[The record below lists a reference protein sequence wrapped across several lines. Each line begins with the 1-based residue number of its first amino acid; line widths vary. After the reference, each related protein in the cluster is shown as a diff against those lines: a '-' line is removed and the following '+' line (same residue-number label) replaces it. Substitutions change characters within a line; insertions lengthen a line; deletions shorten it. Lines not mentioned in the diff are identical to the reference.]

1 MKPLLYQQEQVTQ
14 TSVALNGT
22 VASNIQGRKSF
33 LGLKDC
39 VQRCTCGFTFVTA
52 LATFCEAQMMKLL
65 TYFILLHNK
74 DLEVNK

>member
-39 VQRCTCGFTFVTA
+39 VQ
-52 LATFCEAQMMKLL
+52 
-65 TYFILLHNK
+65 
-74 DLEVNK
+74 